1 MNAITKPLAEVTD
14 LELVQSLGSTLCPS
28 CGGRKGSRKTFCY
41 AEFKAL
47 PGKQQQATYNRLG
60 SGYREAIAAALQT
73 LGRGDQ
79 FKFPTTPAV

>member
-1 MNAITKPLAEVTD
+1 MNAIAKPLAEVTD
-14 LELVQSLGSTLCPS
+14 RELVRSLGSTLCPS
-28 CGGRKGSRKTFCY
+28 CGGRKGERKTFCY

-60 SGYREAIAAALQT
+60 SGYREAVAEGLKT

-79 FKFPTTPAV
+79 FKLPTTPLV